1 MEMENIINLSER
13 LVALIERAE
22 AEAREIV
29 NKAQRQADEM
39 LLEVKEEADKKRLRA
54 QRRTGLDEFLAPEE
68 EKARI
73 EAIKVKEEYEKRASN
88 IKNTPEDKIDQA
100 VDFLLKEIL
109 PK

>member
-1 MEMENIINLSER
+1 MENIINLSER
-13 LVALIERAE
+13 LIALIERAE
-22 AEAREIV
+22 AEARDIV
-29 NKAQRQADEM
+29 SKAQREADEM

-73 EAIKVKEEYEKRASN
+73 EANKVKEEYEKRASN
-88 IKNTPEDKIDQA
+88 IRNIPEEKIAQA
-100 VDFLLKEIL
+100 VDFVLKEIQ